1 MTCVPPLRTR
11 LSLLYTP
18 ANQPHRSARRYD
30 DVTFLVSVDRDLL
43 EEIASKHV
51 GMSED
56 DARNLVQHVSCLASG
71 IVWDDGLPPSCSVW
85 AETYWR
91 KLLPSMSA

>member
-30 DVTFLVSVDRDLL
+30 DATLLLSVDRDLL
-43 EEIASKHV
+43 EEIASEV

-56 DARNLVQHVSCLASG
+56 DARNLVQHVNCLNEG
-71 IVWDDGLPPSCSVW
+71 N
-85 AETYWR
+85 
-91 KLLPSMSA
+91 

>member
-51 GMSED
+51 GMS
-56 DARNLVQHVSCLASG
+56 AIMHGFSG
-71 IVWDDGLPPSCSVW
+71 GAHPLRR
-85 AETYWR
+85 E
-91 KLLPSMSA
+91 